1 MRRIIFLVVI
11 IAWCFCP
18 CASAQYNPDIIDS
31 LQRRMPHTAGK
42 DRLAVLVELCFTSRD
57 TNPDECICY
66 GREVL
71 ALAAKLNT
79 TAHTARALNVIG
91 FAYGEKGDLITAL
104 DYAQQSAKVAEMTN
118 DPERMAF
125 AYYNMASI
133 NLRQGNFNRA
143 QIYLNRAI
151 DIFKNLK
158 HENGLAYCQAIFAEY
173 HMQMGQY
180 DLAEKDYQLVLQI
193 RRKTHDMYR
202 ESGALN
208 FLADVR
214 LKQGCYRE
222 ALTDYYVAQARYI
235 RYGNWRALSVA
246 THQIAQCQ
254 YHLTQY
260 DSAIDYSERSIRLAR
275 QLGLMPPVL
284 ANYELLHQIYAVRK
298 DFVRAYTKQ
307 NLATQLKDSLINQRG
322 NERFQELQEKFI
334 NVEQRFKLEQ
344 LEAEN
349 RFRSRLIGMG
359 SGASMLGLLLL
370 GLLLRKN
377 ARIKKTNQ
385 LLKIQQEAIQ
395 ASNAALQ
402 KANAELLQVNNTKD
416 KLFSIISHDLRGPIG
431 SLVTVVSLLAN
442 GSLSQQDFLDLS
454 TQIQSEVNDV
464 YHTLDDLLAWALT
477 QMRGIQPHAQLTDLT
492 SMVDQ
497 QAALFIEMTRK
508 KQIRLVSHLVG
519 PCLAYADTN
528 HVQLILRNLL
538 GNALKFTPTNG
549 QITID
554 VVDRGHELAV
564 SVTDTGTGM
573 SPQNLATLFTSL
585 HQSQPGTDGERG
597 TGLGLLLTKEM
608 VEKNGGVLSVQSILG
623 QGSVF
628 TFSLPKNPPTE
639 GANQAASLATL
650 AN

>member
-1 MRRIIFLVVI
+1 MVVI
-11 IAWCFCP
+11 AAWCCRP
-18 CASAQYNPDIIDS
+18 CASMAQHNPTMIDS
-31 LQRRMPHTAGK
+31 LQRRLPYVEGR
-42 DRLAVLVELCFTSRD
+42 DRLAVLMELCFISRD
-57 TNPDECICY
+57 TNPDQCIRY
-66 GREVL
+66 GKEVL

-91 FAYGEKGDLITAL
+91 FAYGEKGDLITSL
-104 DYAQQSAKVAEMTN
+104 DYAQQSAQVAELTK

-125 AYYNMASI
+125 AYYSMART
-133 NLRQGNFNRA
+133 NLRQGNFNRTRF
-143 QIYLNRAI
+143 YLDRAI
-151 DIFKNLK
+151 GIFKNLK

-173 HMQMGQY
+173 HMEMGQY
-180 DLAEKDYQLVLQI
+180 DLAEKDYQLILQI
-193 RRKTHDMYR
+193 RRKTHDTYR

-214 LKQGCYRE
+214 LKQGRYRE

-235 RYGNWRALSVA
+235 RYGNLRALSVA
-246 THQIAQCQ
+246 MHQIAQCQ
-254 YHLTQY
+254 YHLAQY
-260 DSAIDYSERSIRLAR
+260 DSAIDYSERSIRLAS

-284 ANYELLHQIYAVRK
+284 ANYELLHRIYAVRK
-298 DFVRAYTKQ
+298 DFVRAYTSQ
-307 NLATQLKDSLINQRG
+307 SLAAQLKDSLTNQRG

-334 NVEQRFKLEQ
+334 NVEQRFKFEQ
-344 LEAEN
+344 LESEN
-349 RFRSRLIGMG
+349 RFRSQLIRLG
-359 SGASMLGLLLL
+359 SGAGILGLLLL

-377 ARIKKTNQ
+377 SRIKKANQ
-385 LLKIQQEAIQ
+385 LLETQQGAIQ
-395 ASNAALQ
+395 ASNAALL
-402 KANAELLQVNNTKD
+402 KANAELLQVNSTKD

-454 TQIQSEVNDV
+454 AHLQKEVNEV

-477 QMRGIQPHAQLTDLT
+477 QMRGIQTHPQLTDLA
-492 SMVDQ
+492 SIMEQ
-497 QAALFIEMTRK
+497 QAALFTEMTRNK
-508 KQIRLVSHLVG
+508 EIRLISHLVG
-519 PCLAYADTN
+519 PCMVYADTN

-554 VVDRGHELAV
+554 VADQGHQWVV

-573 SPQNLATLFTSL
+573 SPQNLATLFTSF
-585 HQSQPGTDGERG
+585 HQSQLGTAGERG

-608 VEKNGGVLSVQSILG
+608 VEKNGGVLSVQSTLG

-628 TFSLPKNPPTE
+628 TFSLPKNAPTE
-639 GANQAASLATL
+639 GIRQVASLAAL
-650 AN
+650 AS